1 MIKTMK
7 NFNLS
12 LNKYIYLVYRMFGDR
27 TWDRIGYLICIV
39 RDRLSTD
46 FEKLGGVTPPHT
58 PHNVRPWPRNT
69 RRICNRLD
77 AFETVSWICSSHFR
91 LFWIVSPSTL
101 CERTVSTGCPS
112 IVRGINWGVSP
123 RKLTQSSLHFL
134 ILTSSN
140 YRKPTTELN

>member
-46 FEKLGGVTPPHT
+46 FEKLGGVTPPLMCAPGFHAGWLSCRMK
-58 PHNVRPWPRNT
+58 PNKQKAMP
-69 RRICNRLD
+69 
-77 AFETVSWICSSHFR
+77 
-91 LFWIVSPSTL
+91 
-101 CERTVSTGCPS
+101 
-112 IVRGINWGVSP
+112 
-123 RKLTQSSLHFL
+123 L
-134 ILTSSN
+134 ILSDVVKCVQCI
-140 YRKPTTELN
+140 YIVAKALKLV

>member
-46 FEKLGGVTPPHT
+46 FEKLGGCHT
-58 PHNVRPWPRNT
+58 PQHPPNVRPCV
-69 RRICNRLD
+69 I
-77 AFETVSWICSSHFR
+77 I
-91 LFWIVSPSTL
+91 I
-101 CERTVSTGCPS
+101 G
-112 IVRGINWGVSP
+112 
-123 RKLTQSSLHFL
+123 KL
-134 ILTSSN
+134 
-140 YRKPTTELN
+140 Y

>member
-46 FEKLGGVTPPHT
+46 FEKLGGCHTPPPPPHT
-58 PHNVRPWPRNT
+58 PLMCAPVYNRFGDTFIRQWAQFFIVFRATAHVGTIRGESCRQRGFVVSIDSLLNVWHT
-69 RRICNRLD
+69 
-77 AFETVSWICSSHFR
+77 AACS
-91 LFWIVSPSTL
+91 
-101 CERTVSTGCPS
+101 
-112 IVRGINWGVSP
+112 
-123 RKLTQSSLHFL
+123 
-134 ILTSSN
+134 
-140 YRKPTTELN
+140 

>member
-46 FEKLGGVTPPHT
+46 FEKLGGVTPPPPTHT
-58 PHNVRPWPRNT
+58 PPPPNVRHCPPN
-69 RRICNRLD
+69 I
-77 AFETVSWICSSHFR
+77 SS
-91 LFWIVSPSTL
+91 TD
-101 CERTVSTGCPS
+101 
-112 IVRGINWGVSP
+112 
-123 RKLTQSSLHFL
+123 
-134 ILTSSN
+134 
-140 YRKPTTELN
+140 